1 MGNPTSETTES
12 ALLAQIRNGDVHAF
26 KILYDSHV
34 DYLYRFLR
42 QFRKNDGD
50 VHELVQRAFVKAY
63 EGLNSFNGRSTFK
76 TWLFRIALNEMRGD
90 ERRRTILSFEDSDI
104 ADDVADTNEENIL
117 AWNATL
123 RPLFEQLEET
133 KRIVFVLYEVE
144 GYSHAEI
151 AKMLHCGESTSRTI
165 LARTKQWLRS
175 QLTETT
181 RDL

>member
-1 MGNPTSETTES
+1 MGTPASEKSES
-12 ALLAQIRNGDVHAF
+12 ALLAQVRSGNTQAY
-26 KILYDSHV
+26 KSLYDSHI
-34 DYLYRFLR
+34 DILYRFLK

-50 VHELVQRAFVKAY
+50 VQDLVQRAFIKAY
-63 EGLNSFNGRSTFK
+63 EGLHSFDGRSSFK
-76 TWLFRIALNEMRGD
+76 TWLFRIALNEMRSD
-90 ERRRTILSFEDSDI
+90 ERRRTILSFEDSDM
-104 ADDVADTNEENIL
+104 ADEVADNNEENIL

-123 RPLFEQLEET
+123 RTLFEQLEET